1 MAAMIDS
8 IKLKWFYGFLLGFI
22 ALGSIFLAN
31 EFYWFAAIPAIIG
44 VVFLAVF
51 AIDVLL
57 FIIVFCTP
65 LAINLEGE
73 GRIALSLPTEPLL
86 AGVMLIFLIKIAF
99 EGGFDRKVLYHPISI
114 IIIINLVWMFIT
126 SMTSTMVVVSLKH
139 VIAQLWFICP
149 FYFLGTQLFRDFKN
163 IRKFI
168 WMYIIPLIIV
178 IGYTI
183 VKHQSFGFTE
193 KAAHS
198 SMYPFYN
205 DHTAYAAMIAMF
217 LPLTIS
223 FIFNPR
229 MSGISRI
236 MSFAVMAILI
246 VALVLS
252 YTRAAWISL
261 AIALVV
267 YIIFALRIKFYV
279 VLIGIITVMS
289 LYFTYQ
295 TQITMKMEKN
305 TQQSA
310 TDFNKHLES
319 MSNIK
324 TDASNRERL
333 NRWQCAIRMFKEKP
347 ILGWGPG
354 TYQFNY
360 APFQFAKEKTD
371 ISTNRGDR
379 GNSHSEYLG
388 PMAESGILGL
398 IFMILLVGAII
409 YRATILYSR
418 TKDKEI
424 RALTLGVL
432 LGLITYFV
440 HGALNDFLDTDKAS
454 VPFWGFVAII
464 VAMDVYHAKTAKTQ
478 ED

>member
-1 MAAMIDS
+1 MIDS
-8 IKLKWFYGFLLGFI
+8 IRLKWFYGFLLGFI
-22 ALGSIFLAN
+22 ALGCIFLAN
-31 EFYWFAAIPAIIG
+31 EFYWFAAVPVVIA

-57 FIIVFCTP
+57 FLIVFCTP

-73 GRIALSLPTEPLL
+73 GQIALSLPTEPLL
-86 AGVMLIFLIKIAF
+86 AGVMVIFLIKIAF

-114 IIIINLVWMFIT
+114 VIIINLSWMLLT
-126 SMTSTMVVVSLKH
+126 SFTSTMIVVSLKH
-139 VIAQLWFICP
+139 FIAQLWFICP

-168 WMYIIPLIIV
+168 WLYLIPLLIV
-178 IGYTI
+178 ISYTI
-183 VKHQSFGFTE
+183 LNHQSEGFTE

-205 DHTAYAAMIAMF
+205 DHTAYAAMIALF

-223 FIFNPR
+223 FVFNPR
-229 MSGISRI
+229 LSPFSRI
-236 MSFAVMAILI
+236 ASFFITIILV

-261 AIALVV
+261 AIALIV

-279 VLIGIITVMS
+279 VLIGGITVLS

-347 ILGWGPG
+347 FFGWGPG

-398 IFMILLVGAII
+398 VFIVLIVGTII
-409 YRATILYSR
+409 YRATILYSKSNDR
-418 TKDKEI
+418 EI

-432 LGLITYFV
+432 LGLITYFI

-464 VAMDVYHAKTAKTQ
+464 VAMDVYHSKSQKK
-478 ED
+478 EIES

>member
-1 MAAMIDS
+1 MIDS
-8 IKLKWFYGFLLGFI
+8 IKLKWFYGFLLAFI
-22 ALGSIFLAN
+22 ALGCIFLAN
-31 EFYWFAAIPAIIG
+31 EFYWFAAIPVILG

-65 LAINLEGE
+65 LAINLEGS
-73 GRIALSLPTEPLL
+73 GTQIALSLPTEPLL

-99 EGGFDRKVLYHPISI
+99 EGGFDRKVLFHPISVA
-114 IIIINLVWMFIT
+114 IIINLTWMLLT
-126 SMTSTMVVVSLKH
+126 SLTSTMVIVSLKH
-139 VIAQLWFICP
+139 LIAQLWFICP
-149 FYFLGTQLFRDFKN
+149 FYFLGTQLFRELKN
-163 IRKFI
+163 IRKFV
-168 WMYIIPLIIV
+168 WFYIIPLMIV

-183 VKHQSFGFTE
+183 INHQMHGFTE
-193 KAAHS
+193 KSAHS

-205 DHTAYAAMIAMF
+205 DHTAYAAAIALF
-217 LPLTIS
+217 LPLTVS

-229 MSGISRI
+229 MNFLSRFF
-236 MSFAVMAILI
+236 SFIVTVIFL

-261 AIALVV
+261 AIALFV
-267 YIIFALRIKFYV
+267 YLIFAFRIRFSV
-279 VLIGIITVMS
+279 VLIGMITSVA
-289 LYFTYQ
+289 LYFAYQ
-295 TQITMKMEKN
+295 TQITMRLEKN
-305 TQQSA
+305 RQQSA

-347 ILGWGPG
+347 VFGWGPG

-379 GNSHSEYLG
+379 GNAHSEYLG
-388 PMAESGILGL
+388 PMAESGLPGLLFILV
-398 IFMILLVGAII
+398 IVITII
-409 YRATILYSR
+409 YRATILYSNSR
-418 TKDKEI
+418 DKEI
-424 RALTLGVL
+424 RLLTLGVL

-440 HGALNDFLDTDKAS
+440 HGGLNDFLDTDKAA
-454 VPFWGFVAII
+454 VPFWGFVAML
-464 VAMDVYHAKTAKTQ
+464 VAMDVYHSKKANESFEQ
-478 ED
+478 

>member
-1 MAAMIDS
+1 MIDS
-8 IKLKWFYGFLLGFI
+8 IKLKWFYGFLFGFI

-31 EFYWFAAIPAIIG
+31 EFYWFAAIPVVIG

-73 GRIALSLPTEPLL
+73 GRIAISLPTEPLL

-114 IIIINLVWMFIT
+114 VIIINLLWMFIT
-126 SMTSTMVVVSLKH
+126 SITSSMVVVSLKH
-139 VIAQLWFICP
+139 FIAQLWFICP

-163 IRKFI
+163 IKRFI
-168 WMYIIPLIIV
+168 WMYVIPLLIV
-178 IGYTI
+178 IAYTI
-183 VKHQSFGFTE
+183 INHEIAGFTE
-193 KAAHS
+193 KAAHT

-205 DHTAYAAMIAMF
+205 DHTAYAAMIALF

-223 FIFNPR
+223 FVFNPR
-229 MSGISRI
+229 LSSISRI
-236 MSFAVMAILI
+236 LSFIVTAIFI

-261 AIALVV
+261 AAALII

-279 VLIGIITVMS
+279 VFIGMITVLS

-333 NRWQCAIRMFKEKP
+333 NRWQCAIRMFQEKP

-388 PMAESGILGL
+388 PMAESGFLGL
-398 IFMILLVGAII
+398 VLIILIVATII
-409 YRATILYSR
+409 YRATLLYSR
-418 TKDKEI
+418 IKDKEV
-424 RALTLGVL
+424 RSLVLGVL

-440 HGALNDFLDTDKAS
+440 HGVLNDFLDTDKAS
-454 VPFWGFVAII
+454 VPIWGFAAILVAIDI
-464 VAMDVYHAKTAKTQ
+464 YHSKKVVNPTQ
-478 ED
+478 PS